1 MIYSI
6 KLAEYILKKS
16 SKDLSNLE
24 LQKILYAVEIE
35 YIKNFDKHLI
45 EDNFEAWQYGA
56 VAREVYKEYRNYG
69 ANSIDRPEKESLSK
83 SLDEKEL
90 KVIDKIIEEC
100 NGKTYWQLV
109 EESHKE
115 GGAWQKSFRE
125 GKKEIISK
133 DLIKEEA
140 NLLKNINQNKEN

>member
-1 MIYSI
+1 MVSAME
-6 KLAEYILKKS
+6 LAEYILKKS
-16 SKDLSNLE
+16 SKNLSNLE
-24 LQKILYAVEIE
+24 LQKTLYAAEIE

-45 EDNFEAWQYGA
+45 EDSFEAWQYGP

-69 ANSIDRPEKESLSK
+69 ANSIDRPEEESLSK
-83 SLDEKEL
+83 NLDEKEL

-115 GGAWQKSFRE
+115 GGAWKKSFKE
-125 GKKEIISK
+125 GEKKIISK
-133 DLIKEEA
+133 DFIKKEA
-140 NLLKNINQNKEN
+140 KE